1 MSHLIDLVTTD
12 YKGFPTAASFNDVVL
27 VDFQRDILGGYA
39 VVGNIGIP
47 LGGADMSGGNG
58 FVLMRNWERFS
69 NLRDISSGI
78 GRWGRWMGDGSAGRG
93 FNVDRWGGGSM
104 LTGGEGGGSTEW
116 VEAGMTRLESD
127 TLISEKSYEAAEPKL
142 WGKKML
148 ERGRQKG
155 RILHDE
161 IQK

>member
-1 MSHLIDLVTTD
+1 MALFSCGT
-12 YKGFPTAASFNDVVL
+12 GSGSPTSGTSAVGL
-27 VDFQRDILGGYA
+27 EGGED
-39 VVGNIGIP
+39 G
-47 LGGADMSGGNG
+47 
-58 FVLMRNWERFS
+58 
-69 NLRDISSGI
+69 
-78 GRWGRWMGDGSAGRG
+78 WGMGVR
-93 FNVDRWGGGSM
+93 GGGSM

-127 TLISEKSYEAAEPKL
+127 TLILEKSYEAAEPKL